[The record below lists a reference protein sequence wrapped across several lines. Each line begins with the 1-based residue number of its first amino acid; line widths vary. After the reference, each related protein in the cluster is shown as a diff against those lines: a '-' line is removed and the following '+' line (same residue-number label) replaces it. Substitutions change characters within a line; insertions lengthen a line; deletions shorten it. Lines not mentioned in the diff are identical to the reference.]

1 MRRAKGSL
9 HVATCT
15 RNKIR
20 VKAGHLFSPSS
31 SLEARLIL
39 RWGVFV
45 QRGAKLVIGSLEP
58 NRSTIWKLRRI
69 LVLVRG
75 GRGGELLEQCDCCFV
90 FIGDR
95 QRSVFN
101 WRNNLISV

>member
-75 GRGGELLEQCDCCFV
+75 GRGGGNYWSNAIVASCLSVIVKEVCS
-90 FIGDR
+90 IGGT
-95 QRSVFN
+95 
-101 WRNNLISV
+101 I